1 MPIICRIHTQAAVR
15 FAPRARPRG
24 MPMRFTRQTLLVA
37 AVTLPM
43 PASGGGVLVLEMK
56 EYYEEPP
63 VVSTIEISTEGNATR
78 MEVATPGRD
87 ETGGMIYRGDSG
99 EMIALDHADRSYYVL
114 DEESMQRMGEQLSGA
129 MKQMQEAL
137 EAMPPE
143 QRAMAEKMMKQHMPQ
158 EMSEPRRPPASL
170 YATGRED
177 TVNGFDCDY
186 YEVRRDERKVRE
198 LCVTPW
204 AEIPGGRGVAE
215 SLLGMAGFFEHMAST
230 ISEETGIAVMGD
242 QQEILGHLEE
252 LDGYPV
258 LTREFDE
265 GGGVT
270 SESVLESAVT
280 ENLQPSLFEPPSGY
294 REMSLG
300 M

>member
-1 MPIICRIHTQAAVR
+1 MSL
-15 FAPRARPRG
+15 
-24 MPMRFTRQTLLVA
+24 TRNTLLA
-37 AVTLPM
+37 SALALPL
-43 PASGGGVLVLEMK
+43 PALGGSVLVLEMK
-56 EYYEEPP
+56 EYYEDPP

-78 MEVATPGRD
+78 MEVATPGRA
-87 ETGGMIYRGDSG
+87 EAGGMIYRGDSS
-99 EMIALDHADRSYYVL
+99 EMLALDHAGESYYVL
-114 DEESMQRMGEQLSGA
+114 DEESMQRMGAQLSGA

-137 EAMPPE
+137 EAMPPD

-158 EMSEPRRPPASL
+158 EMTPSERPPATLHAS
-170 YATGRED
+170 GMED

-204 AEIPGGRGVAE
+204 NEIPGGRDLAE
-215 SLLGMAGFFEHMAST
+215 SLLGMAAFSERMTST
-230 ISEETGIAVMGD
+230 ISKETGIAVMGD
-242 QQEILGHLEE
+242 QQEIFGHLEE
-252 LDGYPV
+252 LEGYPV

-265 GGGVT
+265 SGDVT
-270 SESVLESAVT
+270 SESVLRSAAT
-280 ENLQPSLFEPPSGY
+280 EDLDPSLFQPPAGY

>member
-1 MPIICRIHTQAAVR
+1 MSL
-15 FAPRARPRG
+15 
-24 MPMRFTRQTLLVA
+24 TRNTLLA
-37 AVTLPM
+37 SALALPL
-43 PASGGGVLVLEMK
+43 PALGGSVLVLEMK
-56 EYYEEPP
+56 EYYEDPP

-78 MEVATPGRD
+78 MEVATPGRA
-87 ETGGMIYRGDSG
+87 EAGGMIYRGDSS
-99 EMIALDHADRSYYVL
+99 EMLALDHAGESYYVL
-114 DEESMQRMGEQLSGA
+114 DEESMQRMGAQLSGA

-137 EAMPPE
+137 EAMPPD

-158 EMSEPRRPPASL
+158 EMTPSERPPATLHAS
-170 YATGRED
+170 GMED

-204 AEIPGGRGVAE
+204 NEIPGGRDLAE
-215 SLLGMAGFFEHMAST
+215 SLLGMAGFFERMTST
-230 ISEETGIAVMGD
+230 ISKETGIAVMGD
-242 QQEILGHLEE
+242 QQEIFGHLEE
-252 LDGYPV
+252 LEGYPV

-265 GGGVT
+265 SGDVT
-270 SESVLESAVT
+270 SESVLRSAAT
-280 ENLQPSLFEPPSGY
+280 EDLDPSLFQPPAGY

>member
-1 MPIICRIHTQAAVR
+1 MLIIGRIHAQAAVR
-15 FAPRARPRG
+15 FAPRARPG
-24 MPMRFTRQTLLVA
+24 GIPMSLTRHALLVA
-37 AVTLPM
+37 AVTLPL
-43 PASGGGVLVLEMK
+43 PALGGGVLVLEMK
-56 EYYEEPP
+56 EYYEDPP
-63 VVSTIEISTEGNATR
+63 VVSTIEISTEGDATR
-78 MEVATPGRD
+78 MEVATPGRA
-87 ETGGMIYRGDSG
+87 EASGMIYRGDSR

-114 DEESMQRMGEQLSGA
+114 DEESMQRMGAQLSGA

-158 EMSEPRRPPASL
+158 EMSEPPRPPPSL
-170 YATGRED
+170 HATGRED

-186 YEVRRDERKVRE
+186 YEVRREERKVRE

-204 AEIPGGRGVAE
+204 AEIPGGRGVAD
-215 SLLGMAGFFEHMAST
+215 SLLGMAGFFERMAST

-242 QQEILGHLEE
+242 QQEIFGHLEE

-265 GGGVT
+265 RGGVT

-280 ENLQPSLFEPPSGY
+280 ENLEPSLFEPPAGY
-294 REMSLG
+294 REMSVG

>member
-1 MPIICRIHTQAAVR
+1 MSL
-15 FAPRARPRG
+15 
-24 MPMRFTRQTLLVA
+24 TRNTLLVCA
-37 AVTLPM
+37 LALPL
-43 PASGGGVLVLEMK
+43 PALAGSVLVLEMK
-56 EYYEEPP
+56 EYYEDPP

-78 MEVATPGRD
+78 MEVATPGRG
-87 ETGGMIYRGDSG
+87 EAGGMIYRGDSG
-99 EMIALDHADRSYYVL
+99 DMLALDHAEESYYVL
-114 DEESMQRMGEQLSGA
+114 DEESMQRMGAQLSGA

-158 EMSEPRRPPASL
+158 EMTESKRPPASL
-170 YATGRED
+170 HATGVED

-204 AEIPGGRGVAE
+204 DEIPGGRDLAE
-215 SLLGMAGFFEHMAST
+215 SLLGMAGFFERMAST
-230 ISEETGIAVMGD
+230 ISKETGIAVMGD
-242 QQEILGHLEE
+242 QQEIFGHLEE

-265 GGGVT
+265 SGDVT
-270 SESVLESAVT
+270 SESVLRSAAT
-280 ENLQPSLFEPPSGY
+280 EDLDPSLFEPPSGY